1 MSSQMPHPDVNHE
14 GETHSTT
21 PSASHTTAPSTA
33 ATFAMHEMQR
43 AASPPPQSLLSQ
55 TSPSSSNFSNTSQF
69 LLPIPTPSVNKSQ
82 ASFVY
87 PDSIESDSESSSIG
101 ALPPEIAS
109 ADISIA
115 RECILHDVLMQLF
128 DRAFLA
134 DGSFVETSSAPAAR
148 ELKRRYDR
156 HIGVGKD
163 VRSPYAITAFV
174 NQHGKQLFRVG

>member
-1 MSSQMPHPDVNHE
+1 MPSQIPRLDVE
-14 GETHSTT
+14 GETHSTA
-21 PSASHTTAPSTA
+21 PSASHTIAPSTVINFS
-33 ATFAMHEMQR
+33 THEIQR
-43 AASPPPQSLLSQ
+43 AASPPQPLLSPAS
-55 TSPSSSNFSNTSQF
+55 TSSNVSNTSQF

-87 PDSIESDSESSSIG
+87 PDSIESGSENSSLG
-101 ALPPEIAS
+101 VLPPEIAS

-115 RECILHDVLMQLF
+115 RECILQMVLCCCF
-128 DRAFLA
+128 IECFSA

-156 HIGVGKD
+156 HIGVGKG